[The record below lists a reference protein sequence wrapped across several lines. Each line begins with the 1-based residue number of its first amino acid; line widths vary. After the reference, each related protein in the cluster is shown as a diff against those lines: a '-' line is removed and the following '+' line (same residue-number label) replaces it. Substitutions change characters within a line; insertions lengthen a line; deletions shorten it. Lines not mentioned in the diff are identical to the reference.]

1 MEQAMEAREAK
12 AYETVARAEPWRA
25 VRSLPESEQVVT
37 KSCSRCAGLL
47 VNEWC
52 HDLLDD
58 TGGLSIEVLRC
69 VQCGQHVDPVILR
82 NRISPSVLEHPSRR
96 PRRGKSA
103 GIPVSCEAA

>member
-1 MEQAMEAREAK
+1 MEQTVEAREAK
-12 AYETVARAEPWRA
+12 ADETVEHAETWQAIRYLA
-25 VRSLPESEQVVT
+25 ESEQFVT
-37 KSCSRCAGLL
+37 KSCLRCAGLL

-82 NRISPSVLEHPSRR
+82 NRFRPQVTDHPATRAQHRKFVSVRMSH
-96 PRRGKSA
+96 
-103 GIPVSCEAA
+103 EAA

>member
-1 MEQAMEAREAK
+1 MEQTIEAREAK
-12 AYETVARAEPWRA
+12 ADETVAHAETRRAIWL
-25 VRSLPESEQVVT
+25 LPESEQFVT

-58 TGGLSIEVLRC
+58 TGDLSIDVLRC

-82 NRISPSVLEHPSRR
+82 NRISPPVLDYPATRA
-96 PRRGKSA
+96 RRGKSA